1 MACILQSGASTI
13 LSRDMAAL
21 PGEAEANASGVA
33 CACRHRVEE
42 IASADVLTAG
52 GGACDGARWRATSG
66 ATESLLRQ
74 VIAWRFV
81 AWWVINDRG
90 ISGRLSRVS
99 AAPTS
104 THFTYTTQLPSNT
117 TLIHVKTLNLIPVVY
132 FGSNERLSTLCY
144 SKR

>member
-90 ISGRLSRVS
+90 ISEWTIKPRFGCTYLHSLHLHHPITFKHYTDSRQD
-99 AAPTS
+99 
-104 THFTYTTQLPSNT
+104 TQLDSRC
-117 TLIHVKTLNLIPVVY
+117 L
-132 FGSNERLSTLCY
+132 FRQ
-144 SKR
+144 